1 MPVAQRLTTA
11 AAGLLL
17 MAVTALAPGI
27 AASPGAAAAPAAAAG
42 GAPPTHGT
50 PVVATPTAPTAQP
63 GPRTPTQRAAMAHAL
78 PKDPVAYA
86 AQKANADARAHVL
99 APSSGSTASSGS
111 SASVLQSW
119 QGINDVNYSPSDS
132 TSSVGSTRFIEFV
145 NSDFAIYDR
154 SSSTPVSTGTL
165 NSLSGAPTSSSVF
178 DPQIMWDPASQRFY
192 YVMVEAV
199 SATQNNLR
207 IGYSLTSTPS
217 SAADWCRLT
226 YSYGSNFP
234 DYPKL
239 GDSADLVV
247 VGTNVFTPR
256 NTTRGDLIAWFKP
269 PSGSTCTALN
279 GSADTGIVNAD
290 GSEAW
295 TPVPANDV
303 EGAATDDVLA
313 IPSGGGAYLSLF
325 GVTDNGS
332 TISFSSA
339 RTLTVPSYSVPADV
353 PQPSPATYP
362 LDALD
367 GRVTQAVEAVDPSQS
382 NQLAVW
388 TQHTVFGGAG
398 AEVRWY
404 EINPT
409 PATPTVFQSGVET
422 SSSLFLFNAAIS
434 PDRRVNGTARQY
446 GNAMALGF
454 NTGSSTQAVDDRVVT
469 KVGTGTMSGIVV
481 VNSSTGPLSDGG
493 CNTSEHPGV
502 CRWGDYSGASPDPS
516 SDTSQSQGVVWFTN
530 AYSVPHTGAFSDY
543 RTWNWTVRPAP
554 K

>member
-1 MPVAQRLTTA
+1 MPVARRLLTA

-17 MAVTALAPGI
+17 LAVTGLAPGI
-27 AASPGAAAAPAAAAG
+27 AASPAAAAPGAAG
-42 GAPPTHGT
+42 AGVPVNHGT
-50 PVVATPTAPTAQP
+50 PIVATPVAPAAHP
-63 GPRTPTQRAAMAHAL
+63 GPHSARQNAAMAGPL
-78 PKDPVAYA
+78 PRDASAYA
-86 AQKANADARAHVL
+86 TQKAQANSRAHVQQPTAP
-99 APSSGSTASSGS
+99 APSASSGTTS
-111 SASVLQSW
+111 SVLQSW

-132 TSSVGSTRFIEFV
+132 TSAVGAARFVEFV
-145 NSDFAIYDR
+145 NSEFAIYDH
-154 SSSTPVSTGTL
+154 SSTTPMATGTL
-165 NSLSGAPTSSSVF
+165 NSLSGAPTSNSVF

-199 SATQNNLR
+199 SSTQNNLR

-217 SAADWCRLT
+217 SASDWCRLT
-226 YSYGSNFP
+226 YNYGSNFP

-239 GDSADLVV
+239 GDSADLIV
-247 VGTNVFTPR
+247 VGANVFLT
-256 NTTRGDLIAWFKP
+256 NNSTRGDLLAFFKP
-269 PSGSTCTALN
+269 PSGNTCTALS
-279 GSADTGIVNAD
+279 GSTDTGLLNAD
-290 GSEAW
+290 GTEAW

-303 EGAATDDVLA
+303 EGAPTNFTLA
-313 IPSGGGAYLSLF
+313 IPSGGGSYLSLF
-325 GVTDNGS
+325 AVTDNGS
-332 TISFSSA
+332 SITFSSA

-353 PQPSPATYP
+353 PQPSPAKYP
-362 LDALD
+362 LDSLD
-367 GRVTQAVEAVDPSQS
+367 GRVTQAVEAVDPSQGS
-382 NQLAVW
+382 QLAVW

-409 PATPTVFQSGVET
+409 PATPALFQSGSQT
-422 SSSLFLFNAAIS
+422 STSLFTFNAAIS
-434 PDRRVNGTARQY
+434 PDRRVNGTDKRY

-454 NTGSSTQAVDDRVVT
+454 NTGSSAQAVDDRVVS
-469 KVGTGTMSGIVV
+469 KVGTGATSAAVV

-493 CNTSEHPGV
+493 CNTREHPGV

-530 AYSVPHTGAFSDY
+530 AYAVPHTGSFSDY